1 MEKIMQITPKY
12 KEALVQEKLK
22 SAIDYYTYRN
32 IVSGLA
38 SEGLSTGPEQT
49 EANSNYT
56 KLNDARMRRLDK
68 TVQIP
73 AEIEA
78 KFRNFKGDQTW
89 LVITESWC
97 GDAAQ
102 TMPAM
107 NKLAELTENIDL
119 KIVYRD
125 EHPEL
130 MDAFLTNGT
139 RSIPKLIAID
149 NNSGKILNQWGP
161 RPSTATILATNYKAE
176 HGTLTPEFKQ
186 ELQLWYNKDKAH
198 TTIEDLAGLI

>member
-1 MEKIMQITPKY
+1 MQITPQY

-22 SAIDYYTYRN
+22 GAIDYGTYRD

-161 RPSTATILATNYKAE
+161 RPSTATILAANYKAE

-186 ELQLWYNKDKAH
+186 ELQLWYNKDKAQ